1 MSRDAGTRLLRASLA
16 LALALACGCGARDA
30 EDEELSTSNSVSVA
44 VTPARSGSIRAVVRA
59 PGRVTPAPGAELAV
73 TAPEPSQ
80 VIELPFATGD
90 RVRRGEVVVRFE
102 IPALDAEL
110 TARRSELLRANARV
124 KATDETVTR
133 LQGLFERGV
142 AARKEVEEARRDLA
156 EAQADVETAQGAIA
170 AATALL
176 ARSVVTAPFDA
187 IVVDRT
193 HNPGDLVEGGADP
206 VLRLIDPTRLQ
217 VEASVALGDL
227 PEVAVGQPAE
237 IRGPGLSTPIKG
249 LVAGVPA
256 AADALSGSARVRIA
270 LEGQPPFP
278 ANATVAVEI
287 FSAEHSGIV
296 VIPSEAVVEEAG
308 HAYVYVV
315 DREQKAHR
323 REIERGI
330 DSGREVEVRSG
341 VAPGD
346 RVIVAGQN
354 ALPDGATVSPRVEA
368 AAAEGEP
375 AGTGTAAT
383 PAPPGTPVSQP

>member
-1 MSRDAGTRLLRASLA
+1 MTRHARPLLVPSLLA
-16 LALALACGCGARDA
+16 LALALGYGCGGREA
-30 EDEELSTSNSVSVA
+30 EEEEEVETSNTVAVA
-44 VTPARSGSIRAVVRA
+44 VTPARTGSIRAVVRA

-73 TAPEPSQ
+73 TAPEPSR
-80 VIELPFATGD
+80 VAELPFATGD
-90 RVRRGEVVVRFE
+90 RVHRGAVVVRFE

-110 TARRSELLRANARV
+110 TARRGELARANARV
-124 KATDETVTR
+124 KTSEEVVNR

-142 AARKEVEEARRDLA
+142 AARREVEEARRDLA

-176 ARSVVTAPFDA
+176 ERSVVKAPFDA
-187 IVVDRT
+187 IVVERT

-227 PEVAVGQPAE
+227 PQVALGQPADV
-237 IRGPGLSTPIKG
+237 RGPGVAMPIRG
-249 LVAGVPA
+249 TVAGVPA

-270 LEGQPPFP
+270 LEGEPPLP
-278 ANATVAVEI
+278 ANATVEVEI
-287 FSAEHSGIV
+287 FSAEHAGVI

-308 HAYVYVV
+308 RRYVYVV
-315 DREQKAHR
+315 DHEQKAHR
-323 REIERGI
+323 HEIESGI

-341 VAPGD
+341 VAAGD

-354 ALPDGATVSPRVEA
+354 ALPDGATVSPRVEGA
-368 AAAEGEP
+368 AP
-375 AGTGTAAT
+375 APT
-383 PAPPGTPVSQP
+383 PASQP